1 MAICGG
7 CGAETTR
14 TRTVFNDKTGVVVK
28 EECDKCAPQSFD
40 PQWLT
45 ARGATPWEAYPGKYK
60 KIENHDGSITW
71 RSTDEWR
78 ADSEAKIIKA
88 YEKADAADAEKLERK
103 RRNRRTTPMTE
114 AEIHAATE
122 RWRPVLEDRQEMAN
136 RSYNKAVEELTQ

>member
-14 TRTVFNDKTGVVVK
+14 TRMVFNEKHALVK

-45 ARGATPWEAYPGKYK
+45 AKGATPWEAYPGKYK
-60 KIENHDGSITW
+60 KTTREDGATVYV
-71 RSTDEWR
+71 STDEWR

-103 RRNRRTTPMTE
+103 RRNRRTTPMSE
-114 AEIHAATE
+114 AEIQALTE
-122 RWRPVLEDRQEMAN
+122 RWRPVLEDLQEMAN
-136 RSYNKAVEELTQ
+136 RAYNQALEELTQ